1 MSKDA
6 PVPSLLTSLR
16 LRRGAGQAAGAGR
29 RRRWKRWVV
38 AALGL
43 AGVAAF
49 VLAPRPM
56 EVAAASVVSTTASQ
70 QDALLTASGYVV
82 AQRRA
87 AVASKATGRL
97 VELKVREGSEVR
109 RGELIGRIDAADVT
123 AAIAAAQAGL
133 AQARVGV
140 AQADA
145 AAQQAQAAVRQA
157 EVEQVNAQAELV
169 RAQGLKDGGFVSP
182 QALDAVQR
190 RVDAARVAVVAAQ
203 SGVAAAEAARR
214 QAEAAVVL
222 AQAQIAVQQVT
233 LASTEIRAPF
243 DGVVL
248 VKNANVGDMI
258 TPFSSAS
265 GTSGAVV
272 TMADMATLEVEA
284 DVSESKVALVK
295 IDQPV
300 EITLDAF
307 ADLRL
312 RGSVARIV
320 PTVDR
325 AKATVMTK
333 VRFDRI
339 DPRILPEMSAKVSL
353 LARRPSDAD
362 LQAVLAVNPRAV
374 VERGG
379 QTQVLRISRD
389 DTVEAIAVRRLRT
402 LGELVELQQLDG
414 AAPAVAA
421 SQASAAATT
430 ATAAATATATTGAA
444 AAAAA
449 PGTPLRSGDR
459 LVLAPDAKLQPGMKV
474 KIAAAG
480 GAK

>member
-1 MSKDA
+1 MTPDA
-6 PVPSLLTSLR
+6 PPPASLLTSLR
-16 LRRGAGQAAGAGR
+16 LRRGKASAGAGGPGGVGR
-29 RRRWKRWVV
+29 KRRWQRWMVGALV
-38 AALGL
+38 LAAL
-43 AGVAAF
+43 AAF

-56 EVAAASVVSTTASQ
+56 EVAVVSVVSTTPSQ

-97 VELKVREGSEVR
+97 LELKVREGSEVK
-109 RGELIGRIDAADVT
+109 RGELIARLDAADVS

-140 AQADA
+140 AQAEA
-145 AAQQAQAAVRQA
+145 AIQQARAVVRQA
-157 EVEQVNAQAELV
+157 EVELTNAAVEFT
-169 RAQGLKDGGFVSP
+169 RSQGLKSGGFASP
-182 QALDAVQR
+182 QAEDAALR
-190 RVDAARVAVVAAQ
+190 RVDAARA
-203 SGVAAAEAARR
+203 SVAAAQAGVVSATAARS
-214 QAEAAVVL
+214 QAEAGVVL
-222 AQAQIAVQQVT
+222 AQAQLQVQQVN
-233 LASTEIRAPF
+233 LANTEIRAPF

-333 VRFDRI
+333 VRFEQI

-353 LARRPSDAD
+353 LGKRPSDAD

-374 VERGG
+374 AERAGASV
-379 QTQVLRISRD
+379 VLRVVTRD
-389 DTVEAIAVRRLRT
+389 DTVEQIAVQRLRS
-402 LGELVELQQLDG
+402 LGDLVEI
-414 AAPAVAA
+414 
-421 SQASAAATT
+421 QALGS
-430 ATAAATATATTGAA
+430 
-444 AAAAA
+444 
-449 PGTPLRSGDR
+449 TPPLKSGDR
-459 LVLAPDAKLQPGMKV
+459 LVLAPETRLQAGMKV

-480 GAK
+480 GVK